1 MKKILQKI
9 LKILAILTVKRYKPK
24 IIGITGNVG
33 KTSAKDA
40 VFVVLNKKFNVR
52 KSQKSFN
59 NEIGL
64 PLTILGMESY
74 GNAFGWIFGMF
85 WAILDLIYMKYPEI
99 LILEFG
105 VDKPKDME
113 YLLKIAK
120 PDIAVVTTIGKLPVH
135 IENFSSPKELIAEKS
150 KIVSSVE
157 KNGFVI
163 LNTDDEVCLEMK
175 NKTKANVFMYGLAEE
190 TDLKLSSPEYRESV
204 LDDGSAP
211 LGISFK
217 AEHKGS
223 FVPVRLDKVY
233 GKQSIYAAGVACAVG
248 IVLGLNLVEISESLA
263 EYRNPPGRLNLL
275 DGIKHSYILDDSYN
289 SAPLSAEAALDTL
302 KNLKAKRKIAI
313 LGNMMELGEYTEYAH
328 RTIGKYAASFC
339 DMIIT
344 VGDKARF
351 IADEAAKNGFT
362 QNENLF
368 SLDTADQLVDKIAA
382 LVKDHD
388 LILVKGSRTMRLEIV
403 TEKILAYPERDR
415 NLIVKNN

>member
-9 LKILAILTVKRYKPK
+9 LKILAILTIKRYKPK
-24 IIGITGNVG
+24 IIGVTGNVG

-40 VFVVLNKKFNVR
+40 IFIVLNTKFNVR

-64 PLTILGMESY
+64 PLTILGMESSK
-74 GNAFGWIFGMF
+74 NLFGWFLGIF
-85 WAILDLIYMKYPEI
+85 WAILDLVYMKYPEI

-105 VDKPKDME
+105 VDKPQDME
-113 YLLKIAK
+113 YLLQIAK
-120 PDIAVVTTIGKLPVH
+120 PDIAVVTTVGKLPVH
-135 IENFSSPKELIAEKS
+135 IENFSSPKEIVAEKS
-150 KIVSSVE
+150 KLVSAV
-157 KNGFVI
+157 KKGGIVI
-163 LNTDDEVCLEMK
+163 LNADDEVVMGMK
-175 NKTKANVFMYGLAEE
+175 NKTKADILTYGVADEV
-190 TDLKLSSPEYRESV
+190 DFKMSAPEYRYIESH
-204 LDDGSAP
+204 SANIP

-217 AEHKGS
+217 MERKGS
-223 FVPVRLDKVY
+223 FVPIRLDKVY

-248 IVLGLNLVEISESLA
+248 SVLGLNLVEISEALS

-275 DGIKHSYILDDSYN
+275 EGIKHSFILDDSYN

-302 KNLKAKRKIAI
+302 KNLKAKRKIAV

-328 RTIGKYAASFC
+328 RTIGKYATSFC
-339 DMIIT
+339 DVIIT
-344 VGDKARF
+344 VGNKARF

-368 SLDTADQLVDKIAA
+368 SLDTADQLADKIAT
-382 LVKDHD
+382 LVKDND
-388 LILVKGSRTMRLEIV
+388 LILLKGSRTMRLEIA

-415 NLIVKNN
+415 DLIVKS